1 MNIAI
6 RADASPAI
14 GTGHIVRC
22 MTLAGALRAQGANVR
37 FICRRLPTGLH
48 SRIAEAG
55 FDLALLAGE
64 AKIDEAKDA
73 AAVQAVLADLVV
85 DWLVVD
91 HYELG
96 IAWEQSLRGV
106 AGRLMV
112 IDDLARTH
120 DCDLLLDQNY
130 YLKSDDRYDG
140 LTPPAATRLTGPG
153 FAMLRPE
160 FAERAARLR
169 PRDGAVRRLNLFM
182 GGVDQGNAVS
192 AALDALERV
201 DLGGAE
207 VDVVIGSAHP
217 YRTEIEARCNSVAGY
232 TCHVDTPHMAALLA
246 EADFAIGAGGTATWE
261 RCALGVPTLALCLAD
276 NQREVLSNASRA
288 GLLYAPD
295 IDARDTEALAACLK
309 AVLCSDGLRNHLS
322 TASMALV
329 DGRGVYRVA
338 SAIIP
343 MSVDMR
349 PATQADCEDLYEWR
363 NHPSVRSVSRNRD
376 EISLADHRRWFAR
389 VLQDANRKVLI
400 GERDGSPVGVV
411 RLDREGDEVEV
422 SIYLV
427 PLRAGRGE
435 GSALLLS
442 AENQLRSLW
451 PEVRNMRAEVLD
463 GNAASLRLFERC
475 GYEKHALKFFKRL
488 AS

>member
-22 MTLAGALRAQGANVR
+22 MTLAEALRGQGANVR
-37 FICRRLPTGLH
+37 FICRPLPAALH
-48 SRIAEAG
+48 SRIVEAG
-55 FDLALLAGE
+55 FDLTLLVGE
-64 AKIDEAKDA
+64 AKIEEAEDA
-73 AAVQAVLADLVV
+73 AAVQTVLADVGA

-96 IAWEQSLRGV
+96 MGWERHLRGV

-112 IDDLARTH
+112 IDDLARAH
-120 DCDLLLDQNY
+120 DCDLLLDQNF

-140 LTPPAATRLTGPG
+140 LIPPAATRLTGPR
-153 FAMLRPE
+153 FAMLRSE
-160 FAERAARLR
+160 FAKRAARVK
-169 PRDGAVRRLNLFM
+169 PRDGAVRRINLFM
-182 GGVDQGNAVS
+182 GGVDQVDAVS
-192 AALDALERV
+192 AVLNALEHV
-201 DLGGAE
+201 ETGGIQ

-217 YRTEIEARCNSVAGY
+217 KRAEIEARCNAAAGY
-232 TCHVDTPHMAALLA
+232 TCHVDTPYMAELLA

-276 NQREVLSNASRA
+276 NQREVLFNASRA

-295 IDARDTEALAACLK
+295 IDVRDTEALAACLR
-309 AVLCSDGLRNHLS
+309 ALLYSEGLRNHFS

-338 SAIIP
+338 SAMVP

-349 PATQADCEDLYEWR
+349 LATQADCDDLHEWR
-363 NHPSVRSVSRNRD
+363 NHPSVRSVSRDSD
-376 EISLADHRRWFAR
+376 EIPLADHRQWFER

-435 GSALLLS
+435 GGALLLS
-442 AENQLRSLW
+442 AENWLRSTW
-451 PEVRNMRAEVLD
+451 PEVRQIRAEVLD

-488 AS
+488 A